1 MREMKKVNVNEVKYY
16 EDKSYFI
23 YIYKNVLLIFRYALN
38 QNVTII
44 IKFQRKTINKTMHS

>member
-1 MREMKKVNVNEVKYY
+1 MKSNIMKI
-16 EDKSYFI
+16 SLI
-23 YIYKNVLLIFRYALN
+23 LYIYKNVLLIFRYALN